1 MALPS
6 KPKFS
11 DFKKVTTIQG
21 THEVVGLNPSE
32 PNAGDRNAR
41 FQLSDLRSF
50 LMTGVPTSPGRWV
63 SQPSVTVTPNGD
75 GTATIAVTAGT
86 ATFNGV
92 TVEYNA
98 ASYPSVSLP
107 GQGLMRQDA
116 VAALESGSFSY
127 VTGTASQNPATPSLP
142 SGSLLANY
150 ILLDS
155 TGGQIEEPVA
165 YEPAFSKNT
174 AFNKNFGTG
183 AGTVAEG
190 NHTHSDGLQKTE
202 PAGVTLLFDGT
213 TRYLDASTGSLTVG
227 FDDGTNN
234 RGETSYYKGT
244 GYYQINPW
252 TEANNGT
259 VWAYGGLNTEQ
270 YISGANPYS
279 TASASYYAGKSATG
293 GFAKGDLSGYGY
305 SEGGATN
312 WVMKTEALAATGGNR
327 YKASYDMGSTAF
339 DSASRHIWKLEH
351 QVGTTPQ
358 SAVTMELRLDG
369 LYLNNVKVGETD
381 YSGVY
386 EPAFTKNTA
395 FNKNFGTT
403 AGTVAQGNDSRLTDA
418 RTPLAHNH
426 AGEAITSG
434 TVADARLSSNV
445 ALKAVNNLFPVVQTF
460 SAGILSN
467 SIANITSANNALLSL
482 LTTGVEAVTAVSSN
496 VALKIRN
503 TVTSATGNLTEW
515 VTGTVT
521 VAKVTSTGI
530 GDFAGFRKA
539 GNVAFVDDITN
550 VAPAL
555 LQGVGDIPPTEVTKL
570 QDPAN
575 WTNGDYTGTP
585 LVNCNQGTG
594 ISLTINSVKYRVV
607 FDTDNVPTRLTR
619 G

>member
-50 LMTGVPTSPGRWV
+50 LMTGVPTSPGKWV

-75 GTATIAVTAGT
+75 GTASIAVTAGT

-98 ASYPSVSLP
+98 ITYPSVSLP

-116 VAALESGSFSY
+116 VSALENGTFSY

-165 YEPAFSKNT
+165 YEPAF
-174 AFNKNFGTG
+174 
-183 AGTVAEG
+183 
-190 NHTHSDGLQKTE
+190 
-202 PAGVTLLFDGT
+202 
-213 TRYLDASTGSLTVG
+213 
-227 FDDGTNN
+227 
-234 RGETSYYKGT
+234 
-244 GYYQINPW
+244 
-252 TEANNGT
+252 
-259 VWAYGGLNTEQ
+259 
-270 YISGANPYS
+270 
-279 TASASYYAGKSATG
+279 
-293 GFAKGDLSGYGY
+293 
-305 SEGGATN
+305 
-312 WVMKTEALAATGGNR
+312 
-327 YKASYDMGSTAF
+327 
-339 DSASRHIWKLEH
+339 
-351 QVGTTPQ
+351 
-358 SAVTMELRLDG
+358 
-369 LYLNNVKVGETD
+369 
-381 YSGVY
+381 
-386 EPAFTKNTA
+386 TKNTA
-395 FNKNFGTT
+395 FNKNFGTA
-403 AGTVAQGNDSRLTDA
+403 AGTVAEGNHTHTGYASST
-418 RTPLAHNH
+418 HNH

-445 ALKAVNNLFPVVQTF
+445 ALKAINNLFSVIQTF

-482 LTTGVEAVTAVSSN
+482 LATGVEAVTSVSSN

-515 VTGTVT
+515 ITGTTT
-521 VAKVTSTGI
+521 VAKMSATGVLDITGI
-530 GDFAGFRKA
+530 TKA
-539 GNVAFVDDITN
+539 GNVAFVDNITN
-550 VAPAL
+550 IAPTV
-555 LQGVGDIPPTEVTKL
+555 LQGVGDIPPTEIAKL
-570 QDPAN
+570 QDTAN
-575 WTNGDYTGTP
+575 WTSGEYTGSP

-594 ISLTINSVKYRVV
+594 ISLTINSIKYRVV